1 MTRNKLTD
9 LNNHM
14 FEQLERLND
23 DDISYEELDKEIK
36 RAKAMSGIASNIISN
51 AALALEAQQYLG
63 KNKQY
68 YSDCI
73 EVVGNIYE
81 NKELLEDGNVRN

>member
-1 MTRNKLTD
+1 MKNKLTD

-23 DDISYEELDKEIK
+23 DDLSSEELDNEIK

-51 AALALEAQQYLG
+51 ASLAFEAQRYLDE
-63 KNKQY
+63 
-68 YSDCI
+68 YSGRVNVP
-73 EVVGNIYE
+73 EMFE
-81 NKELLEDGNVRN
+81 NKNG

>member
-23 DDISYEELDKEIK
+23 DDLSSDELDREIK

-51 AALALEAQQYLG
+51 ATLALEAQQYLDE
-63 KNKQY
+63 
-68 YSDCI
+68 YSGRANVPEMI
-73 EVVGNIYE
+73 EVKGKKN
-81 NKELLEDGNVRN
+81 D

>member
-1 MTRNKLTD
+1 MRNKLTD

-23 DDISYEELDKEIK
+23 DDLSSEELDKEIK

-51 AALALEAQQYLG
+51 AALALEAQQYLDE
-63 KNKQY
+63 
-68 YSDCI
+68 YS
-73 EVVGNIYE
+73 GRANIPEMIGVKDKE
-81 NKELLEDGNVRN
+81 ND

>member
-23 DDISYEELDKEIK
+23 DDLSYEELDKEIK

-51 AALALEAQQYLG
+51 AALALEAQQYLDG
-63 KNKQY
+63 
-68 YSDCI
+68 YSGRANVPEMI
-73 EVVGNIYE
+73 EVKRE
-81 NKELLEDGNVRN
+81 KWLEK

>member
-23 DDISYEELDKEIK
+23 DDLSYEELDKEIK

-51 AALALEAQQYLG
+51 AALALEAQQYLDE
-63 KNKQY
+63 
-68 YSDCI
+68 YSGRANVPEMI
-73 EVVGNIYE
+73 EVKRKNG
-81 NKELLEDGNVRN
+81 

>member
-1 MTRNKLTD
+1 MRNKLTD

-23 DDISYEELDKEIK
+23 DDISSEELDKEIK

-51 AALALEAQQYLG
+51 ATLALEAQQYLDEYSGRANIPEMIGVKG
-63 KNKQY
+63 K
-68 YSDCI
+68 
-73 EVVGNIYE
+73 E
-81 NKELLEDGNVRN
+81 NAD

>member
-23 DDISYEELDKEIK
+23 DDLSYEELDKEIK
-36 RAKAMSGIASNIISN
+36 RAKAMSGIASNIIGN
-51 AALALEAQQYLG
+51 AALALEAQQYLDEYSGKANVPEMIEVKG
-63 KNKQY
+63 KN
-68 YSDCI
+68 
-73 EVVGNIYE
+73 G
-81 NKELLEDGNVRN
+81 

>member
-23 DDISYEELDKEIK
+23 DDLSYEELDKEIK

-51 AALALEAQQYLG
+51 AALALEAQQYLDE
-63 KNKQY
+63 
-68 YSDCI
+68 YSGRANVPEMI
-73 EVVGNIYE
+73 EVKRE
-81 NKELLEDGNVRN
+81 KWLEK

>member
-23 DDISYEELDKEIK
+23 DDLSSEELDKEIK

-51 AALALEAQQYLG
+51 AALALEAQQYLDEYSGKANVPEMIEVKG
-63 KNKQY
+63 KN
-68 YSDCI
+68 
-73 EVVGNIYE
+73 G
-81 NKELLEDGNVRN
+81 